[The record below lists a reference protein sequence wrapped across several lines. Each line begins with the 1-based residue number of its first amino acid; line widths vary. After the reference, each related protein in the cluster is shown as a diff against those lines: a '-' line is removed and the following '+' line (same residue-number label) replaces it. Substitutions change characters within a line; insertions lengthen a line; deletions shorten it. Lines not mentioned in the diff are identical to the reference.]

1 MDDRV
6 ATTTTPSGGAADTR
20 RFVYAPDGRVLGES
34 GTNASDVRA
43 EFIWISPEVGAND
56 NSPFGGDSGS
66 GSGAGD
72 GLGGYMPLAVAA
84 PTTTGGPVQ
93 LAWVHANHM
102 GVPTV
107 YTEANGAQI
116 TPPTGYSAPG
126 FPGQSRTLADL
137 YYNRYRDCDPTTRRY
152 IQADPIGL
160 AGGASPY
167 EYKFNDPLGLE
178 KVNIFPYKQRYPPMA
193 VQLNERLRVVPAAT
207 KLVKSSGHLCQRH
220 ICRGELERPL
230 PPARR
235 TRSRVCPQ
243 TAQVYGC
250 SNPAG

>member
-1 MDDRV
+1 MVLDYDGHGRLTSYARSGEVTLTHSYNAMDDRIS
-6 ATTTTPSGGAADTR
+6 TTTLLPSSATPDTR
-20 RFVYAPDGRVLGES
+20 QFVYAPDGRVLGEYGS
-34 GTNASDVRA
+34 SASDVKA
-43 EFIWISPEVGAND
+43 EFIWMSPEVGAND

-107 YTEANGAQI
+107 YTEASGAQI

-137 YYNRYRDCDPTTRRY
+137 YYKRYRDYDPTTGRY

-160 AGGASPY
+160 EGDVNPY
-167 EYKFNDPLGLE
+167 FMPRLIRLGSTIRWGW
-178 KVNIFPYKQRYPPMA
+178 KRSIFFPISRDILLWRCNSMNVCVSY
-193 VQLNERLRVVPAAT
+193 
-207 KLVKSSGHLCQRH
+207 
-220 ICRGELERPL
+220 L
-230 PPARR
+230 PP
-235 TRSRVCPQ
+235 RSL
-243 TAQVYGC
+243 
-250 SNPAG
+250 